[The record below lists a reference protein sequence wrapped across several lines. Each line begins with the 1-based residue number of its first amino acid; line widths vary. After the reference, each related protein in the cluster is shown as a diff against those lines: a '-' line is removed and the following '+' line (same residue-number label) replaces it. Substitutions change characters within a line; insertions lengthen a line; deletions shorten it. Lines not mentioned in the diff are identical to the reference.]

1 MVSMVWRV
9 TATTS
14 DTPTDTSADTRK
26 KWYRRVG
33 DTGLW
38 MRDTGLGAFG
48 VALLIVVAA
57 AGWGGSTLGL
67 RDFAA
72 THMGYLGATAW
83 LVPATF
89 DGASVGLSFAAFRA
103 AINGRGAPLTRLGIA
118 AFTSLSSWMNYEH
131 ILDPAGRRIASLLP
145 VAGVV
150 LLESLLSEARRA
162 YRRRSE
168 GQQERPRI
176 HPLRIVFD
184 WSGTWAIFRAVVM
197 AVPLPDT
204 LARHATATP
213 TSVATTSARHADM
226 DSKPDTDTGAA
237 TVTPIHRVP
246 NGATATG
253 EKAATMRGIFD
264 RYVSEGRADELTGAL
279 LARPAGANDSLGRR
293 YLAQWRAELATG
305 VAQ

>member
-1 MVSMVWRV
+1 M
-9 TATTS
+9 TAT
-14 DTPTDTSADTRK
+14 DTATATALPAATATK
-26 KWYRRVG
+26 VWYRRVG

-67 RDFAA
+67 KDFAA
-72 THMGYLGATAW
+72 THMHYLDATGW

-103 AINGRGAPLTRLGIA
+103 AIHGRGAPLTRLGIA
-118 AFTSLSSWMNYEH
+118 AFTGLSSWMNYEH
-131 ILDPAGRRIASLLP
+131 ITDQAGRRMAALLP

-162 YRRRSE
+162 YRRRGE
-168 GQQERPRI
+168 HHERPRI

-184 WSGTWAIFRAVVM
+184 WSGTWAIVRAVVM

-204 LARHATATP
+204 LTRHTATATAATP
-213 TSVATTSARHADM
+213 LPVAGDRDTATLA
-226 DSKPDTDTGAA
+226 TDTATGGATA
-237 TVTPIHRVP
+237 TVTPIHRP
-246 NGATATG
+246 AATATG
-253 EKAATMRGIFD
+253 DKAVAMRAVFD
-264 RYVSEGRADELTGAL
+264 RYVAEGRADELTGAL
-279 LARPAGANDSLGRR
+279 LARAATANPSLGRR
-293 YLAQWRAELATG
+293 YLSQWRTELATE
-305 VAQ
+305 VAR